1 MDKASEEDN
10 FKVCG
15 LCSQLV
21 DESVQLNAKLRSFLL
36 HYLSLTSNASLPTKI
51 CTDCYQGA
59 FDSLNF
65 RDRCMKAILKL
76 KSNRISDAMILGKS
90 IEDKKAIEAMD
101 LPMLP
106 TVQPLSS
113 GSDLTLEARQ
123 KAASMT
129 NGRANSAI
137 IISEY
142 DKTLADQALQSPLG
156 TISYRKRKKSTVPAE
171 PTPPL
176 SLKKS
181 VTPKP
186 SSTSGAKFV
195 TAEPLSLPPAQPEG
209 GTVSAYGRV
218 RKPLAKGYVC
228 TEDFEDP
235 EEPAPA
241 PPPVPTPKP
250 VTPGGPRPRGRPP
263 KSAVANKRPIS
274 PDVYQPNNKRPKT
287 TPKPK
292 PASVARAEKN
302 KKASPK
308 GSYYYVGENGKADDS
323 LIEIDEDDD
332 ADEEEIFPSI
342 GPYQCEICQDITNTK
357 QEFVDHIKRLHR
369 NIVDEEVLKSLENDL
384 KKSKKA
390 QERKAKAAAQRA
402 KAQSEGPSPNSAK
415 LKIPPAKKARMPDV
429 QQKCEFCS
437 MVLPNSKAMG
447 RHMKTPACIKMQRK
461 LAQAKQAEGA
471 AAHASKSSS
480 AFVPASAKAVHSNS
494 TGDPSSKLKTNKS
507 VPPPLAVDP
516 GLPARPGA
524 NASNAGNAHQKTHY
538 KPKAK
543 VAKQYEMEKGIT
555 SKVPTTSA
563 AQPLPVVT
571 KSSGMA
577 TGKSTTTVPQKY
589 PQATSQKNGKLITKP
604 NGAASEAVKFVPIPS
619 VPAASTTTTTIVIN
633 TSDNSNVHPEPFT
646 SSVTEEPVSFNMG
659 TNNAHLIYQDSKTGS
674 PSYYKQPTVQQ
685 TIYQPMTE
693 KHVLPNLSTAVWEE
707 PILSSSSMSMG
718 NSTVTT
724 TLDLSALETVSSSHS
739 HPNSVILNSNH
750 HHVVVSDVNPYG
762 VIQAPPSSNQQ
773 HTLQNFPHIFF

>member
-1 MDKASEEDN
+1 MPPDRKTLDKMDKASEEDN

-101 LPMLP
+101 LPVPPL
-106 TVQPLSS
+106 VQPRAI
-113 GSDLTLEARQ
+113 GSDFSFEARQ
-123 KAASMT
+123 KAVSMT

-137 IISEY
+137 IISEN
-142 DKTLADQALQSPLG
+142 DKILADQALRSPLG
-156 TISYRKRKKSTVPAE
+156 TISYRKKKSTIPPRPMPPMPAKKGVATKPISQSGSRFVPAE
-171 PTPPL
+171 PATVPH
-176 SLKKS
+176 
-181 VTPKP
+181 
-186 SSTSGAKFV
+186 AK
-195 TAEPLSLPPAQPEG
+195 PEG

-218 RKPLAKGYVC
+218 RKPLAKGYVY
-228 TEDFEDP
+228 TEDFEEP
-235 EEPAPA
+235 EES
-241 PPPVPTPKP
+241 VPTPAP
-250 VTPGGPRPRGRPP
+250 VQTPRPVPPAPRPRGRPP

-274 PDVYQPNNKRPKT
+274 PDMYQPNNKRPKT
-287 TPKPK
+287 TSK
-292 PASVARAEKN
+292 PASAPPAEKKR
-302 KKASPK
+302 KKKIGPK
-308 GSYYYVGENGKADDS
+308 GSYYYVGENGKANDS
-323 LIEIDEDDD
+323 LVEVDEDES

-390 QERKAKAAAQRA
+390 QERKAKAALNA
-402 KAQSEGPSPNSAK
+402 KAQFGGPSPNTSK
-415 LKIPPAKKARMPDV
+415 SKIPPTKKTTRVPDV
-429 QQKCEFCS
+429 QQSCEFCGT
-437 MVLPNSKAMG
+437 VLPHPRDVA
-447 RHMKTPACIKMQRK
+447 RHRKTPSCIKMQRK
-461 LAQAKQAEGA
+461 LARAKKAEGA
-471 AAHASKSSS
+471 AAQA
-480 AFVPASAKAVHSNS
+480 SNS
-494 TGDPSSKLKTNKS
+494 TAFAPTSSKAMSSSKLEDISKAKANKTAPS
-507 VPPPLAVDP
+507 PLADDP

-524 NASNAGNAHQKTHY
+524 SANAGNAHQKTHY

-555 SKVPTTSA
+555 SRGPSMSL
-563 AQPLPVVT
+563 AQPISSTT
-571 KSSGMA
+571 KSSL
-577 TGKSTTTVPQKY
+577 TTTSKPATSVPQKMF
-589 PQATSQKNGKLITKP
+589 QTTSQKSTNLIPKANGST
-604 NGAASEAVKFVPIPS
+604 SEVFISSSTAP
-619 VPAASTTTTTIVIN
+619 TTTTTIVIN
-633 TSDNSNVHPEPFT
+633 TSDGGNLHPEHFT
-646 SSVTEEPVSFNMG
+646 SSVTEEPVTFNMG
-659 TNNAHLIYQDSKTGS
+659 TNNAHLIYQDSKVAS
-674 PSYYKQPTVQQ
+674 AASHFKHPTVQQ
-685 TIYQPMTE
+685 TLCQPVVE
-693 KHVLPNLSTAVWEE
+693 KHTLPNLSTAVWEE
-707 PILSSSSMSMG
+707 PILSSSTMSMG

-739 HPNSVILNSNH
+739 LSHPVILNSNH

-762 VIQAPPSSNQQ
+762 MIQTPPSSNQQ
-773 HTLQNFPHIFF
+773 TLQNFPHIFF